1 VKTFAETLQST
12 PATMQDRLHARA
24 YFAVPFLQVALAVFW
39 ILSGL
44 IALGPSTT
52 LLAGTILAHIGVDP
66 ALAQPLVSLGAAV
79 DVLRRHLV
87 PGSRLGP
94 AGRGAATCHQ
104 HGLFGRPQ
112 RRRAR
117 PVVRPVQGAPQDR
130 SVDGRDTRGHGLSRK
145 ALGDVPLSRAE
156 ISAPC
161 RRGGPARDRRRDR
174 LLPLSGRAA
183 RNPAIVAATLRI
195 VVTADYVF
203 TATAAIAQPVT
214 ELWLVSVAGYSLDQT
229 WIVASLALYA
239 LVAACWLPVVVIQIR
254 MRDIAAAA
262 VAQGATVLP
271 ESYRRLSRAWFW
283 LGCPAFFSVLLIFW
297 LMIAKP
303 A

>member
-79 DVLRRHLV
+79 DVLAGILFLV
-87 PGSRLGP
+87 PGWVRR
-94 AGRGAATCHQ
+94 AGAATWHQ
-104 HGLFGRPQ
+104 YGLFGRPQ

-130 SVDGRDTRGHGLSRK
+130 SVDGRDARGHG
-145 ALGDVPLSRAE
+145 AF
-156 ISAPC
+156 SA
-161 RRGGPARDRRRDR
+161 R
-174 LLPLSGRAA
+174 
-183 RNPAIVAATLRI
+183 
-195 VVTADYVF
+195 
-203 TATAAIAQPVT
+203 
-214 ELWLVSVAGYSLDQT
+214 
-229 WIVASLALYA
+229 
-239 LVAACWLPVVVIQIR
+239 
-254 MRDIAAAA
+254 
-262 VAQGATVLP
+262 
-271 ESYRRLSRAWFW
+271 RRLSISR
-283 LGCPAFFSVLLIFW
+283 
-297 LMIAKP
+297 
-303 A
+303 